1 MKKILYLILVSVV
14 VLTTG
19 CNKKEIARL
28 QAQRDS
34 LLAVGSSKDASLVEF
49 VDAFNEIQANLDT
62 IKQKEMVIDNTAK
75 GTMEV
80 KGSKKEQIQSDIN
93 YIYNLLQKNRELVAQ
108 LSDKLKKSN
117 KQTAELQKMI
127 ENLNKMISE
136 KDAQIAQLTDELG
149 RMNIKVQDLTREV
162 GSLNT
167 SVSNLT
173 TETQQKQQVIEE
185 KTTQLNTAYYV
196 IGTTRE
202 LKDKNIITKE
212 GGFIGIG
219 RSKDLKDQLDLSYFT
234 RVDITK
240 VNVIP
245 IMKNKVAI
253 ISSHPANSYKIT
265 GENTAD
271 SLVITNSNE
280 FWSVSKVLVIN
291 VK

>member
-1 MKKILYLILVSVV
+1 MKKILYLVLIMVV

-19 CNKKEIARL
+19 CNRKEIARL

-34 LLAVGSSKDASLVEF
+34 LMAVGSSKDASLVEF

-62 IKQKEMVIDNTAK
+62 IKQKEKIIDNTAK
-75 GTMEV
+75 NSQEV

-93 YIYNLLQKNRELVAQ
+93 YIYNLLEKNRQLVAQ

-117 KQTAELQKMI
+117 RQNAEMQKMI
-127 ENLNKMISE
+127 DNLNKMISE
-136 KDAQIAQLTDELG
+136 KDAQIADLTAQLNT
-149 RMNIKVQDLTREV
+149 MNIKVQDLNREV

-173 TETQQKQQVIEE
+173 TETKQKQQVIEE

-196 IGTTRE
+196 IGTTKE
-202 LKDKNIITKE
+202 LKDKKIITKE

-219 RSKDLKDQLDLSYFT
+219 RSKDVVDDLDLSNFT

-240 VNVIP
+240 LSVIP
-245 IMKNKVAI
+245 IMKKKVTI
-253 ISSHPANSYKIT
+253 ISSHPANSYRIT
-265 GENTAD
+265 GKNAAD
-271 SLVITNSNE
+271 SLIITNAAE
-280 FWSVSKVLVIN
+280 FWSLSKVLVVN

>member
-1 MKKILYLILVSVV
+1 MKKILYLILISVV

-19 CNKKEIARL
+19 CNRKEIARL

-75 GTMEV
+75 GAMEV
-80 KGSKKEQIQSDIN
+80 KGSKKEQIQSDIT
-93 YIYNLLQKNRELVAQ
+93 YIYNLLQKNRQLVAQ

-117 KQTAELQKMI
+117 RQTAELQKMI
-127 ENLNKMISE
+127 DNLNQMISE

-149 RMNIKVQDLTREV
+149 KMNIKVQDLTREV
-162 GSLNT
+162 GDLST

-173 TETQQKQQVIEE
+173 TETQQKQQVIDD

-219 RSKDLKDQLDLSYFT
+219 RSKDVQDQVDLSYFT

-240 VNVIP
+240 LDVIP
-245 IMKNKVAI
+245 IMKKKVNI
-253 ISSHPANSYKIT
+253 VSSHPANSYRIS
-265 GENTAD
+265 GENAAD
-271 SLVITNSNE
+271 SLIITNPNE
-280 FWSVSKVLVIN
+280 FWSLSKVLVIN
-291 VK
+291 VR